1 VPHSSTI
8 SYSTTDDFCVYFS
21 GTEQATPLHGHGE
34 PSEGK
39 LLGSELPFYSIKV
52 ALPLEFTVDPDSK
65 KPGFLDWGDRLL
77 AEANW
82 RRGHCVYTGK
92 VDKFTL
98 LWGKLHP
105 SCSSLLATD
114 LPGAFEVSASRLYI
128 LTEGQE
134 VQVIGE
140 ADCYETSLVVEL
152 SVETRGIE
160 EEEDQRE
167 W

>member
-1 VPHSSTI
+1 
-8 SYSTTDDFCVYFS
+8 
-21 GTEQATPLHGHGE
+21 
-34 PSEGK
+34 
-39 LLGSELPFYSIKV
+39 V
-52 ALPLEFTVDPDSK
+52 ALPLEFTVNPDSK
-65 KPGFLDWGDRLL
+65 KPGFLDWGDYLL

-82 RRGHCVYTGK
+82 YRGRCVYTGK

-114 LPGAFEVSASRLYI
+114 LPGVFKVSASRLYI

-134 VQVIGE
+134 VQVVGE
-140 ADCYETSLVVEL
+140 ADCYETSLVTEL

-167 W
+167 